1 MPVSGRPIAEDEL
14 TRNLP
19 EVYSAEELA
28 MAAGVTAPLVRLLI
42 TGAEIGTVDGELI
55 PHSEAV
61 KAVHA
66 FRTGRLRGH
75 PSGARPGVFGS
86 ALANPPSADPRQ
98 RRKSVMVSTGLH
110 ATAALLVTMLATAQL
125 TTAADDP
132 DLFDTSRLDRLV
144 FLATPGPGGGG
155 GGGGLRQPMPPPKAE
170 REGPATISS
179 PVPERIEPRKIEPV
193 PEPEPPKPKLL
204 ENESLPP
211 VFAPLVPSRA
221 DSRDVRG
228 LLAANAVKA
237 APEPEPT
244 SQGPGVG
251 GGGGRGG
258 GAGIGPGSGSGVG
271 PGTGG
276 GTGGGPYRP
285 GSGIAP
291 PRLLREVKPRYT
303 EEARRQSIE
312 GDVLLEI
319 VVLADGRIGS
329 IRVVRSLGH
338 GLDDRAVDAVRQ
350 WRFAAAERYG
360 TPVDVL
366 VEIAVEF
373 RLR

>member
-1 MPVSGRPIAEDEL
+1 MPVPGRQIGEDEL
-14 TRNLP
+14 TRSLP

-28 MAAGVTAPLVRLLI
+28 VAAGVTAPLIRQLI
-42 TGAEIGTVDGELI
+42 TGAEIGTVDGELVS
-55 PHSEAV
+55 HSEAV
-61 KAVHA
+61 RAVHA
-66 FRTGRLRGH
+66 LRTGRLRGH

-98 RRKSVMVSTGLH
+98 RRMSVMVSTGLH
-110 ATAALLVTMLATAQL
+110 ATVALLVTMLATAQL

-132 DLFDTSRLDRLV
+132 DEFDSARLDRLI

-155 GGGGLRQPMPPPKAE
+155 GGGGLRQPLPPPKAE
-170 REGPATISS
+170 RAGRSTISS

-211 VFAPLVPSRA
+211 IFAPLVASRA
-221 DSRDVRG
+221 DTRDVRG
-228 LLAANAVKA
+228 LLAANAAKA

-244 SQGPGVG
+244 SQGPGGGVG
-251 GGGGRGG
+251 DGG
-258 GAGIGPGSGSGVG
+258 GAGLGAGSGSGVG

-291 PRLLREVKPRYT
+291 PRLTREVKPRYT
-303 EEARRQSIE
+303 EEARRQNIE
-312 GDVLLEI
+312 GDVLLEV
-319 VVLADGRIGS
+319 VVLSDGSIGS
-329 IRVVRSLGH
+329 IRVLRSLGH
-338 GLDDRAVDAVRQ
+338 GLDDRAVNAVRQ

>member
-1 MPVSGRPIAEDEL
+1 
-14 TRNLP
+14 
-19 EVYSAEELA
+19 

-221 DSRDVRG
+221 DSRDVPGTARG
-228 LLAANAVKA
+228 
-237 APEPEPT
+237 
-244 SQGPGVG
+244 QC
-251 GGGGRGG
+251 RQG
-258 GAGIGPGSGSGVG
+258 GAGAGTNQPGSGCRRRRRPWWLGRHRAGLGLGCRAGNRRRHGWRTVSTRIRYRATASVARGQAALHRGGAASEYRRRRPARNRGARGWPHRLDSCGTKSG
-271 PGTGG
+271 
-276 GTGGGPYRP
+276 
-285 GSGIAP
+285 
-291 PRLLREVKPRYT
+291 PR
-303 EEARRQSIE
+303 AR
-312 GDVLLEI
+312 
-319 VVLADGRIGS
+319 
-329 IRVVRSLGH
+329 
-338 GLDDRAVDAVRQ
+338 
-350 WRFAAAERYG
+350 
-360 TPVDVL
+360 
-366 VEIAVEF
+366 
-373 RLR
+373 